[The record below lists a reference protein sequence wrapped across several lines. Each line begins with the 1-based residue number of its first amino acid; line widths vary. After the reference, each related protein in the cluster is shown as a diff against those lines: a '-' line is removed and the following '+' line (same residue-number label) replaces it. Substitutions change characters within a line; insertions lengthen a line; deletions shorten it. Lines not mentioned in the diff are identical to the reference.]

1 MLRWQKSCCHPKF
14 KYGRKYPWGPPF
26 KSTFT
31 FNAVLR
37 GRLFDMIF
45 FLPFSWSL
53 FKSSSPLDHCRIAEQ
68 IMLHAKKKLIGA
80 ISHQTLRPLFFS
92 FLMQYSIVNLLDF
105 SPWSFLTCSFFI
117 SILLGT
123 RTGAPHHWL
132 FPRRPPLPFSSCA
145 TLEAAWRMYASSTF
159 FVLRYVALH
168 RFSSLVQPLKYI
180 NLIKKRNEG
189 GHGASVWYLPLHM
202 P

>member
-1 MLRWQKSCCHPKF
+1 MTPDWYFIQKCISLQINFYFQLSLKGSLIWHDFLSTIFLIPF
-14 KYGRKYPWGPPF
+14 QVFFPP
-26 KSTFT
+26 
-31 FNAVLR
+31 
-37 GRLFDMIF
+37 
-45 FLPFSWSL
+45 WSL
-53 FKSSSPLDHCRIAEQ
+53 QDCWTNNVTREIR
-68 IMLHAKKKLIGA
+68 
-80 ISHQTLRPLFFS
+80 HQTLRPLFFS
-92 FLMQYSIVNLLDF
+92 FSMQYSIVNLLDF

-132 FPRRPPLPFSSCA
+132 FPRRPPLPFSSCS

-168 RFSSLVQPLKYI
+168 RFSYLVQPLKYI
-180 NLIKKRNEG
+180 NLMKKKKEG

>member
-1 MLRWQKSCCHPKF
+1 MQVWEKIPMGTSLQINFYFQRSLKGSLIWHDFLSTIFLIPFQVF
-14 KYGRKYPWGPPF
+14 FPP
-26 KSTFT
+26 
-31 FNAVLR
+31 
-37 GRLFDMIF
+37 
-45 FLPFSWSL
+45 WSL
-53 FKSSSPLDHCRIAEQ
+53 QDCWTNNVTRE
-68 IMLHAKKKLIGA
+68 KKKLIGA
-80 ISHQTLRPLFFS
+80 ISPLRPLFFS

-180 NLIKKRNEG
+180 NLMKKKKEG